1 MPGKTTIEPIASL
14 DPQATD
20 RHPTNEVQVNRP
32 LGGDTVPWERE
43 SMTEQHESAQQ
54 KALDVA
60 NLSHR
65 FGKRQ
70 ALNDVSF
77 SIAPGTFTILLGQ
90 NGAGKTTLF
99 NLITRLYNNRTGH
112 IRIFGTE
119 MRTDP
124 RTALAML
131 GVVFQQRTV
140 DLDLTVRQNL
150 LYHGGLHGLSR
161 AEAASQA
168 EAELGRFELT
178 DRADDK
184 VRELSGG
191 QVRRVEIARALIHRP
206 KLLLLDEPTVGLDI
220 GSRQIILD
228 HVRRLCASDDLGVL
242 WATHLIDEARDSDN
256 VIILH
261 QGEIKAAGTAS
272 SVYKEAET
280 NSLRDAFTKLTAA
293 GSAAATGGAETAAA

>member
-1 MPGKTTIEPIASL
+1 MTPQCLIVTLRARSKSTIPCKGAIPLEGG
-14 DPQATD
+14 
-20 RHPTNEVQVNRP
+20 RP
-32 LGGDTVPWERE
+32 LEAGEG
-43 SMTEQHESAQQ
+43 SLSEQQKSADA

-70 ALNDVSF
+70 ALDDVSF
-77 SIAPGTFTILLGQ
+77 SIAPGTFTVLLGQ

-99 NLITRLYNNRTGH
+99 NLITRLYNNRSGH

-131 GVVFQQRTV
+131 GVVFQQRTI

-161 AEAASQA
+161 ADSAAQTK
-168 EAELGRFELT
+168 AELERFELA
-178 DRADDK
+178 DRANDK

-191 QVRRVEIARALIHRP
+191 QLRRVEIARALIHRP

-220 GSRQIILD
+220 GSRQTILD
-228 HVRRLCASDDLGVL
+228 HVRKLCASDGLGVL

-261 QGEIKAAGTAS
+261 QGQIKAAGMAS
-272 SVYKEAET
+272 GINKQAGVET
-280 NSLRDAFTKLTAA
+280 LRDAFTKLTAA
-293 GSAAATGGAETAAA
+293 DRAETAATGGAGTKVA